1 MIINKLSTMFL
12 NDSLNAGNGLN
23 YENLK
28 MYPGDIKQWGRWF
41 ILCSMRHSIA
51 TTEQVKIV
59 TPIQG
64 LTLRNNFFKSVLQPN
79 GLKIN
84 NQVVLT
90 GSEPWKYIMSI
101 EFWLGLTTKIT
112 LDFTA
117 INDY

>member
-1 MIINKLSTMFL
+1 MIL
-12 NDSLNAGNGLN
+12 NSGEDGLFSAAC
-23 YENLK
+23 
-28 MYPGDIKQWGRWF
+28 DT
-41 ILCSMRHSIA
+41 HIA
-51 TTEQVKIV
+51 ATEEVKID
-59 TPIQG
+59 TDTIQG

>member
-1 MIINKLSTMFL
+1 MIL
-12 NDSLNAGNGLN
+12 NSGEDYLFSAACDTL
-23 YENLK
+23 
-28 MYPGDIKQWGRWF
+28 
-41 ILCSMRHSIA
+41 IA
-51 TTEQVKIV
+51 TTEELKIV